1 VLLFWRWPES
11 LSRSSL
17 ATDFVGVKRRLVLLG
32 PPASG
37 KGTQAELIQNRF
49 GIPTTSTGAILR
61 KQAKE
66 RTSLGLEAEKII
78 SKGGLAPDSLVMQV
92 VEEWLETHPDAFLFD
107 GFPRTVEQAK
117 AFDAILQGRQRPLD
131 LAIALAVS
139 VETIRTRMALRL
151 VCANC
156 GKVVSMGR
164 HVQSSRDPC
173 PNCGGPL
180 EKRSD
185 DNHEALERRLEA
197 YWEKTVPVYK
207 YYGSLLVEI
216 EAGRDVEAVFADIG
230 RLIQDDSH

>member
-1 VLLFWRWPES
+1 MPLFWRWPES

-17 ATDFVGVKRRLVLLG
+17 ATDVARVKRRLVLLG

-49 GIPTTSTGAILR
+49 GVPTTSTGAILR

-66 RTSLGLEAEKII
+66 RTSLGLGAEKII

-117 AFDAILQGRQRPLD
+117 AFDAILQERQRPLD

-151 VCANC
+151 ICAHC
-156 GKVVSMGR
+156 SKVVSMGR

-230 RLIQDDSH
+230 GLIQDDSH

>member
-1 VLLFWRWPES
+1 
-11 LSRSSL
+11 
-17 ATDFVGVKRRLVLLG
+17 VKRRLVLLG

-117 AFDAILQGRQRPLD
+117 AFDAILQERQRPLD

-151 VCANC
+151 VCAHC
-156 GKVVSMGR
+156 SKVVSMGR

-230 RLIQDDSH
+230 GLIQDDSH

>member
-1 VLLFWRWPES
+1 VLLSWQWRELP
-11 LSRSSL
+11 SRSSL
-17 ATDFVGVKRRLVLLG
+17 AIDVVGVKSRLVLLG

-37 KGTQAELIQNRF
+37 KGTQAELIQNQF

-66 RTSLGLEAEKII
+66 RTPLGLEAEQII
-78 SKGGLAPDSLVMQV
+78 SKGGLAPDSLVMKV
-92 VEEWLETHPDAFLFD
+92 VESWLGNHPDAFLFD

-117 AFDAILQGRQRPLD
+117 AFDQILQQRQAPLD
-131 LAIALAVS
+131 LAVALAVS
-139 VETIRTRMALRL
+139 VETIRTRMSLRL

-156 GKVVSMGR
+156 EKVVSMGR
-164 HVQSSRDPC
+164 HVQSAHDPC

-185 DNHEALERRLEA
+185 DNNEALERRLEA

-207 YYGSLLVEI
+207 YYGDLLVEI
-216 EAGRDVEAVFADIG
+216 EAGRDVEAVFADIAE
-230 RLIQDDSH
+230 LIAG

>member
-1 VLLFWRWPES
+1 M
-11 LSRSSL
+11 
-17 ATDFVGVKRRLVLLG
+17 LLG

-49 GIPTTSTGAILR
+49 GIPITSTGAILR

-117 AFDAILQGRQRPLD
+117 AFDAILQERQRPLD

-151 VCANC
+151 VCAHC
-156 GKVVSMGR
+156 SKVVSMGR

-230 RLIQDDSH
+230 GLIQDDSH

>member
-1 VLLFWRWPES
+1 VSVLQFWQWRELP
-11 LSRSSL
+11 SRSSL
-17 ATDFVGVKRRLVLLG
+17 AIDVVGVKSRFVLLG

-66 RTSLGLEAEKII
+66 RTPLGLEAEQII
-78 SKGGLAPDSLVMQV
+78 SKGGLAPDSMVTQV
-92 VEEWLETHPDAFLFD
+92 VETWLGNHPDAFLFD
-107 GFPRTVEQAK
+107 GFPRTIEQAK
-117 AFDAILQGRQRPLD
+117 AFDQILEQRQVPLD
-131 LAIALAVS
+131 LAFALAAS
-139 VETIRTRMALRL
+139 VEIIRTRMSLRL

-164 HVQSSRDPC
+164 HVQSTHDPC

-185 DNHEALERRLEA
+185 DNNEALERRLEA

-207 YYGSLLVEI
+207 YYGDLLVEI
-216 EAGRDVEAVFADIG
+216 DAGRDVEAVFADIAG
-230 RLIQDDSH
+230 LIAG

>member
-1 VLLFWRWPES
+1 M
-11 LSRSSL
+11 
-17 ATDFVGVKRRLVLLG
+17 LLG

-49 GIPTTSTGAILR
+49 GTPTTSTGAILR

-66 RTSLGLEAEKII
+66 RTSLGLEAEQII
-78 SKGGLAPDSLVMQV
+78 SRGGLAPDGLVMQV
-92 VEEWLETHPDAFLFD
+92 VEAWLATHPDAFVFD

-117 AFDAILQGRQRPLD
+117 AFDEILQERHGPLN

-139 VETIRTRMALRL
+139 VDTIRTRMALRL

-164 HVQSSRDPC
+164 HVQSSHDPC

-185 DNHEALERRLEA
+185 DNNEALERRLEA

-207 YYGSLLVEI
+207 YYRNRLVEV
-216 EAGRDVEAVFADIG
+216 EAGRDVEVVFADIAD
-230 RLIQDDSH
+230 LIENDSD

>member
-1 VLLFWRWPES
+1 
-11 LSRSSL
+11 
-17 ATDFVGVKRRLVLLG
+17 VKRRLVLLG

-92 VEEWLETHPDAFLFD
+92 VEEWLGTHADAFLFD

-117 AFDAILQGRQRPLD
+117 AFDAILQERQRPLD
-131 LAIALAVS
+131 QAIALAVS

-151 VCANC
+151 VCASC

-164 HVQSSRDPC
+164 HVQSSHDPC
-173 PNCGGPL
+173 PNCGGSL

-185 DNHEALERRLEA
+185 DNNDALERRLEA

-216 EAGRDVEAVFADIG
+216 DAGRDVEAVFADIG

>member
-1 VLLFWRWPES
+1 M
-11 LSRSSL
+11 
-17 ATDFVGVKRRLVLLG
+17 LLG

-61 KQAKE
+61 KQARE
-66 RTSLGLEAEKII
+66 RTPLGLEAEQII
-78 SKGGLAPDSLVMQV
+78 SKGGLAPDNLVMQV
-92 VEEWLETHPDAFLFD
+92 VDAWLETYPASFLFD
-107 GFPRTVEQAK
+107 GFPRTIEQAK
-117 AFDAILQGRQRPLD
+117 AFDQILQQREAPLD

-139 VETIRTRMALRL
+139 VDTIRTRMALRL
-151 VCANC
+151 VCSNC

-164 HVQSSRDPC
+164 HVQSSHDPC

-185 DNHEALERRLEA
+185 DNSEALERRLEA

-207 YYGSLLVEI
+207 YYGNRLVEV
-216 EAGRDVEAVFADIG
+216 EAGRDVEAVFADIAE
-230 RLIQDDSH
+230 LIVE

>member
-1 VLLFWRWPES
+1 M
-11 LSRSSL
+11 
-17 ATDFVGVKRRLVLLG
+17 LLG

-37 KGTQAELIQNRF
+37 KGTQAELIQNQF

-66 RTSLGLEAEKII
+66 RTPLGLEAEQII

-92 VEEWLETHPDAFLFD
+92 VESWLATHSASFVFD
-107 GFPRTVEQAK
+107 GFPRTIDQAK
-117 AFDAILQGRQRPLD
+117 TFDEILQNRQVPLD
-131 LAIALAVS
+131 LAIALEVS
-139 VETIRTRMALRL
+139 VDTIRTRMALRL

-156 GKVVSMGR
+156 GKIVSMGR
-164 HVQSSRDPC
+164 HVQSSHDPC

-185 DNHEALERRLEA
+185 DNNEALERRLEA

-207 YYGSLLVEI
+207 YYGSRLVE
-216 EAGRDVEAVFADIG
+216 VEAARDAEVVFADIA
-230 RLIQDDSH
+230 RLIAG

>member
-1 VLLFWRWPES
+1 
-11 LSRSSL
+11 L
-17 ATDFVGVKRRLVLLG
+17 AIDFVGVKRRLVLLG

-49 GIPTTSTGAILR
+49 HIPTTSTGAILR
-61 KQAKE
+61 KQAKA
-66 RTSLGLEAEKII
+66 RTPLGLAAEQVI

-92 VEEWLETHPDAFLFD
+92 VEEWLEIHPEAFLFD

-117 AFDAILQGRQRPLD
+117 AFDEILQQRQAALD
-131 LAIALAVS
+131 LAIALTMS
-139 VETIRTRMALRL
+139 VESIRTRMLLRL
-151 VCANC
+151 VCPNC

-164 HVQSSRDPC
+164 HVQSAHDPC

-185 DNHEALERRLEA
+185 DNNEALHKRLEA

-207 YYGSLLVEI
+207 YYGDRLVEI
-216 EAGRDVEAVFADIG
+216 DAGRDAGAVFADIA
-230 RLIQDDSH
+230 RLIAG

>member
-1 VLLFWRWPES
+1 
-11 LSRSSL
+11 
-17 ATDFVGVKRRLVLLG
+17 VKSRLVLLG

-61 KQAKE
+61 KQAKA
-66 RTSLGLEAEKII
+66 RTPLGLEAEQII
-78 SKGGLAPDSLVMQV
+78 SKGGLAPDGLVMQL
-92 VEEWLETHPDAFLFD
+92 VEEWLESHQHAFLFD

-117 AFDAILQGRQRPLD
+117 AFDGILPQYKANLD
-131 LAIALAVS
+131 LAVALAVS
-139 VETIRTRMALRL
+139 IDTIKTRMSLRL

-156 GKVVSMGR
+156 GKVVSMGK
-164 HVQSSRDPC
+164 HVCSPHDPC
-173 PNCGGPL
+173 PNCAGPL

-207 YYGSLLVEI
+207 YYGNLLVEI
-216 EAGRDVEAVFADIG
+216 DAGREVEVVFADIA
-230 RLIQDDSH
+230 RLIAG

>member
-1 VLLFWRWPES
+1 MS
-11 LSRSSL
+11 
-17 ATDFVGVKRRLVLLG
+17 GVKRRLVLLG

-61 KQAKE
+61 KQAKAK
-66 RTSLGLEAEKII
+66 TSLGLEAERII
-78 SKGGLAPDSLVMQV
+78 SKGGLAPDGLVMQL
-92 VEEWLETHPDAFLFD
+92 VEVWLESHQEAFLFD

-117 AFDAILQGRQRPLD
+117 TFDGILHRYNAGLD

-139 VETIRTRMALRL
+139 VDTIQTRMALRL

-164 HVQSSRDPC
+164 HVQSPYDPC
-173 PNCGGPL
+173 PNCGGAL
-180 EKRSD
+180 ERRSD
-185 DNHEALERRLEA
+185 DNDEALERRLEA

-207 YYGSLLVEI
+207 YYGNLLVEI
-216 EAGRDVEAVFADIG
+216 GAGREAEVVFADIAK
-230 RLIQDDSH
+230 LIAG

>member
-1 VLLFWRWPES
+1 M
-11 LSRSSL
+11 
-17 ATDFVGVKRRLVLLG
+17 LLG

-49 GIPTTSTGAILR
+49 GVPTTSTGAILR
-61 KQAKE
+61 KQAKA
-66 RTSLGLEAEKII
+66 RTPLGLEAEQII
-78 SKGGLAPDSLVMQV
+78 SKGGLAPDGLVMQL
-92 VEEWLETHPDAFLFD
+92 VEEWLESHRETFLFD

-117 AFDAILQGRQRPLD
+117 AFDSILHRSEASLD

-139 VETIRTRMALRL
+139 VETIKTRMALRL
-151 VCANC
+151 VCTNC

-164 HVQSSRDPC
+164 HVRSPHDPC

-185 DNHEALERRLEA
+185 DNDEALERRLEA

-207 YYGSLLVEI
+207 YYGNLLVEI
-216 EAGRDVEAVFADIG
+216 NAGREAEVVFADIA
-230 RLIQDDSH
+230 RLIAG

>member
-1 VLLFWRWPES
+1 M
-11 LSRSSL
+11 
-17 ATDFVGVKRRLVLLG
+17 LLG

-61 KQAKE
+61 RQAKE
-66 RTSLGLEAEKII
+66 RTSLGLEAEQII
-78 SKGGLAPDSLVMQV
+78 SKGGLAPDHLVRQV
-92 VEEWLETHPDAFLFD
+92 VETWLETHAASFLFD
-107 GFPRTVEQAK
+107 GFPRTTEQAE
-117 AFDAILQGRQRPLD
+117 AFDQILEQRKAPLD

-139 VETIRTRMALRL
+139 VNTIRSRMALRL
-151 VCANC
+151 VCPNC

-164 HVQSSRDPC
+164 HVQSPKDPC

-185 DNHEALERRLEA
+185 DNNEALERRLEA

-207 YYGSLLVEI
+207 YYGSRLVEV
-216 EAGRDVEAVFADIG
+216 EAGRDVEVVFADIKG
-230 RLIQDDSH
+230 LIAG

>member
-1 VLLFWRWPES
+1 
-11 LSRSSL
+11 
-17 ATDFVGVKRRLVLLG
+17 VKRRLVLLG

-66 RTSLGLEAEKII
+66 RTWLGLEAEKII

-117 AFDAILQGRQRPLD
+117 AFDAILQERQRPLD

-151 VCANC
+151 VCAHC
-156 GKVVSMGR
+156 SKVVSMGR
-164 HVQSSRDPC
+164 HVQSSCDPC

-230 RLIQDDSH
+230 GLIQDDSH

>member
-1 VLLFWRWPES
+1 VPLFWRWPES
-11 LSRSSL
+11 PFRSSL
-17 ATDFVGVKRRLVLLG
+17 AIDVVGVKRRLVLLG

-92 VEEWLETHPDAFLFD
+92 VEEWLGTHPDAFLFD

-117 AFDAILQGRQRPLD
+117 AFDAILQERQRPLD

-139 VETIRTRMALRL
+139 VETIRMRMALRL
-151 VCANC
+151 VCAHC

-164 HVQSSRDPC
+164 HVQSSHDPC
-173 PNCGGPL
+173 PNCGGSL

-185 DNHEALERRLEA
+185 DNNEALERRLEA

-216 EAGRDVEAVFADIG
+216 DAGRDAEAVFADIG

>member
-1 VLLFWRWPES
+1 
-11 LSRSSL
+11 L
-17 ATDFVGVKRRLVLLG
+17 AIDVVGVKRRLVLLG

-49 GIPTTSTGAILR
+49 HIPTTSTGAILR
-61 KQAKE
+61 NEAKA
-66 RTSLGLEAEKII
+66 RTPIGLAAEQII

-92 VEEWLETHPDAFLFD
+92 VEEWLGTHLGAFLFD
-107 GFPRTVEQAK
+107 GFPRTVEQAES
-117 AFDAILQGRQRPLD
+117 FDEILQQRQAPLD

-139 VETIRTRMALRL
+139 METIRTRMLLRL

-164 HVQSSRDPC
+164 HVQSPHDPC

-185 DNHEALERRLEA
+185 DNNEALDKRLEA
-197 YWEKTVPVYK
+197 YWQKTVPVYK
-207 YYGSLLVEI
+207 YYGDRLVEI
-216 EAGRDVEAVFADIG
+216 EAGRDAEAVFADIAG
-230 RLIQDDSH
+230 LIAG

>member
-1 VLLFWRWPES
+1 
-11 LSRSSL
+11 
-17 ATDFVGVKRRLVLLG
+17 VKRRLVLLG

-92 VEEWLETHPDAFLFD
+92 VEEWLENHPDAFLFD

-117 AFDAILQGRQRPLD
+117 AFDAILQERQRPLD

-151 VCANC
+151 VCAHC
-156 GKVVSMGR
+156 SKVVSMGR

-230 RLIQDDSH
+230 GLIQDDSH

>member
-1 VLLFWRWPES
+1 M
-11 LSRSSL
+11 
-17 ATDFVGVKRRLVLLG
+17 LLG

-37 KGTQAELIQNRF
+37 KGTQAESIQNRF

-66 RTSLGLEAEKII
+66 RTPLGLEAEQII
-78 SKGGLAPDSLVMQV
+78 SKGGLAPDRLVMQV
-92 VEEWLETHPDAFLFD
+92 VEAWLETHPDTFLFD

-117 AFDAILQGRQRPLD
+117 AFDRILEQRQTPLD

-139 VETIRTRMALRL
+139 VETIKTRMSLRL
-151 VCANC
+151 VCSNC

-164 HVQSSRDPC
+164 HVQSAHDAC
-173 PNCGGPL
+173 PNCGATL

-185 DNHEALERRLEA
+185 DNSEALERRLEA

-207 YYGSLLVEI
+207 YFGNLLVEVD
-216 EAGRDVEAVFADIG
+216 AGRDVEAVFADIAG
-230 RLIQDDSH
+230 LIAG

>member
-1 VLLFWRWPES
+1 
-11 LSRSSL
+11 
-17 ATDFVGVKRRLVLLG
+17 VLLG

-66 RTSLGLEAEKII
+66 RTSLGLEAEQII
-78 SKGGLAPDSLVMQV
+78 SRGGLAPDVVIMQV
-92 VEEWLETHPDAFLFD
+92 VEAWLATHAAAFVFD

-117 AFDAILQGRQRPLD
+117 AFDEILEEQQHPLD

-164 HVQSSRDPC
+164 HVQSSHEPC
-173 PNCGGPL
+173 PNCAGPL

-185 DNHEALERRLEA
+185 DNNEALERRLEA

-207 YYGSLLVEI
+207 YYGNRLVEV
-216 EAGRDVEAVFADIG
+216 EAGRDVEVVFADIAE
-230 RLIQDDSH
+230 LIENDSD

>member
-1 VLLFWRWPES
+1 MLLFWRWPES
-11 LSRSSL
+11 PSRSSL
-17 ATDFVGVKRRLVLLG
+17 AIDVVRVKRRLVLLG

-117 AFDAILQGRQRPLD
+117 GSDAILQERQRPLD
-131 LAIALAVS
+131 LAIALEVS

-173 PNCGGPL
+173 PNCGGSL

-197 YWEKTVPVYK
+197 YWAKTVPVYK
-207 YYGSLLVEI
+207 YYGSLLIEI
-216 EAGRDVEAVFADIG
+216 DAGRDAEAVFADIG

>member
-1 VLLFWRWPES
+1 
-11 LSRSSL
+11 
-17 ATDFVGVKRRLVLLG
+17 VKRRLVLLG

-61 KQAKE
+61 KQAKA
-66 RTSLGLEAEKII
+66 RTPLGLEAEQII
-78 SKGGLAPDSLVMQV
+78 SKGGLAPDALVMQV
-92 VEEWLETHPDAFLFD
+92 VEEWLDSHRDAFLFD

-117 AFDAILQGRQRPLD
+117 AFDNTLSRYETSLD

-139 VETIRTRMALRL
+139 VETIKTRMSLRL
-151 VCANC
+151 VCPTC

-164 HVQSSRDPC
+164 HVRSSHDPC

-185 DNHEALERRLEA
+185 DNQEALERRLAE

-207 YYGSLLVEI
+207 YYGNLLVEI
-216 EAGRDVEAVFADIG
+216 DAGREAEAVYADIAK
-230 RLIQDDSH
+230 LIAG